1 MSAPKRAR
9 YTEEPVFL
17 NTGGGEEP
25 YVPGNITSARAAYA
39 ASLHLLFKHVADFHI
54 LMVDIIAE
62 KYKLDATDII
72 HACHEDKRFQEMI
85 VAPTIHSLG
94 YFGEADLCAKR
105 EVEVQSK
112 VDAVEAVQPDPVEQL
127 AVDTAKMSLGVS
139 DPKPKKKVI
148 RRKIV
153 PAPAPSQ

>member
-25 YVPGNITSARAAYA
+25 YVPRDITSGRAAYA

-62 KYKLDATDII
+62 KYKLDATEII
-72 HACHEDKRFQEMI
+72 HACHEDKRFQEM
-85 VAPTIHSLG
+85 VVSPTIHSLG
-94 YFGEADLCAKR
+94 YFGEGDLAAKR
-105 EVEVQSK
+105 
-112 VDAVEAVQPDPVEQL
+112 DLDPVEQL
-127 AVDTAKMSLGVS
+127 TTDTAKLSLGVA
-139 DPKPKKKVI
+139 PPPKKKII
-148 RRKIV
+148 RKKV
-153 PAPAPSQ
+153 PPAPAPEK

>member
-25 YVPGNITSARAAYA
+25 YIPKDIQTARDAYA

-62 KYKLDATDII
+62 KYKLNAAEII
-72 HACHEDKRFQEMI
+72 HVCHEDKRFQQMV

-94 YFGEADLCAKR
+94 YFNETDLAAKR
-105 EVEVQSK
+105 DVEPPK
-112 VDAVEAVQPDPVEQL
+112 PDPVEEL
-127 AVDTAKMSLGVS
+127 VADTAKLSLGVA
-139 DPKPKKKVI
+139 PPKKKII
-148 RRKIV
+148 RKKVV
-153 PAPAPSQ
+153 PAAAPPAEK

>member
-25 YVPGNITSARAAYA
+25 YIPVNITSARAAYA

-62 KYKLDATDII
+62 KYKLDTAEII
-72 HACHEDKRFQEMI
+72 HVCHEDKRFQQMV

-94 YFGEADLCAKR
+94 YFNQEDLSAKR
-105 EVEVQSK
+105 EVEQ
-112 VDAVEAVQPDPVEQL
+112 QPDPVDQL
-127 AVDTAKMSLGVS
+127 VGETAKLSLGVS

-148 RRKIV
+148 RKKV
-153 PAPAPSQ
+153 APAPQ

>member
-25 YVPGNITSARAAYA
+25 YIPKDIQTARDAYA

-62 KYKLDATDII
+62 KYKLDAAEII
-72 HACHEDKRFQEMI
+72 HVCHEDKRFQQMV

-94 YFGEADLCAKR
+94 YFNEADLGAKR
-105 EVEVQSK
+105 EV
-112 VDAVEAVQPDPVEQL
+112 DHVEQL
-127 AVDTAKMSLGVS
+127 AADTAKLSLGIQ
-139 DPKPKKKVI
+139 PKKRIIRKKV
-148 RRKIV
+148 V
-153 PAPAPSQ
+153 PPAPEK

>member
-25 YVPGNITSARAAYA
+25 YVPRDITSARAAYA

-62 KYKLDATDII
+62 KYKLDAAEII
-72 HACHEDKRFQEMI
+72 HACHDDKRFQEMV

-94 YFGEADLCAKR
+94 YFGESDLAAKR
-105 EVEVQSK
+105 T
-112 VDAVEAVQPDPVEQL
+112 VEAPQPDPVEQL
-127 AVDTAKMSLGVS
+127 VGDTAKLSLGTS
-139 DPKPKKKVI
+139 DPKPKKRIIRKKV
-148 RRKIV
+148 
-153 PAPAPSQ
+153 APAPQ

>member
-9 YTEEPVFL
+9 YTEEPVYL

-62 KYKLDATDII
+62 KYKLNAHEII
-72 HACHEDKRFQEMI
+72 QACHDDKRFQEM
-85 VAPTIHSLG
+85 VVSPTIHSLG
-94 YFGEADLCAKR
+94 YFGQEDLSAKR
-105 EVEVQSK
+105 EVEVVK
-112 VDAVEAVQPDPVEQL
+112 PADPVDPVEQL
-127 AVDTAKMSLGVS
+127 VAETAKMSLGTAP
-139 DPKPKKKVI
+139 PKRKIIRKKV
-148 RRKIV
+148 V
-153 PAPAPSQ
+153 PAPAQ

>member
-25 YVPGNITSARAAYA
+25 YIPKNIQTARDAYA

-62 KYKLDATDII
+62 KYKLDAAEII
-72 HACHEDKRFQEMI
+72 HVCHEDKRFQQMV

-94 YFGEADLCAKR
+94 YFNEEDLGAKR
-105 EVEVQSK
+105 DVV
-112 VDAVEAVQPDPVEQL
+112 ADPVEQL
-127 AVDTAKMSLGVS
+127 VGETAKLSLGAA
-139 DPKPKKKVI
+139 PPKKKVI
-148 RRKIV
+148 RKKVV
-153 PAPAPSQ
+153 PPAAPQ

>member
-25 YVPGNITSARAAYA
+25 YVPRDITSGRAAYA

-62 KYKLDATDII
+62 KYKLDASEII
-72 HACHEDKRFQEMI
+72 HACHDDKRFQEMVI
-85 VAPTIHSLG
+85 APTIHSLG
-94 YFGEADLCAKR
+94 YFGEEDLAAKR
-105 EVEVQSK
+105 
-112 VDAVEAVQPDPVEQL
+112 AVVQPDPVDQL
-127 AVDTAKMSLGVS
+127 VGETAKLSLGVA

-148 RRKIV
+148 RKKV
-153 PAPAPSQ
+153 APAPQ